1 MSVEVVSPPHRRPED
16 TEALMR
22 QVYDERID
30 LTNCEHEPL
39 ERIRVVQPFAAL
51 VVVEPDSLELRYV
64 SENLA
69 ELTGIPWERAL
80 GRAMTEVFPVDVV
93 AFVRRIAGR
102 ASFEEVN
109 PLLVGFEVDGRQ
121 VARHLSLARVGD
133 ALGLEI
139 EPIQEEHEGSAFQ
152 YRLGQAVQ
160 RIQNLD
166 DSLAL
171 FAETTRILREVS
183 GYDRVMIY
191 RFDEEYNGE
200 VIAESTVEGI
210 DSYRGL
216 RYPASDIPAQ
226 ARRLYLDNHV
236 RILADVA
243 AAPTWIRAA
252 DGAPAE
258 VDLTHV
264 ACRGTS
270 PIHVEYLVNMGV
282 TATMSIAIVVE
293 DRLWGLFAL
302 HHGRPRHL
310 GFRMRAFMKFLGQV
324 FSGHL
329 AVHAAGEYR
338 RRVLDAQVRRARL
351 GDEISLA
358 DDIGLALTT
367 GELTALQ
374 MVDAVEG
381 AAVCIDDQLRTV
393 GKTPNV
399 DEVRA
404 LVEHIVQRSDDPLIF
419 HTDRLPE
426 ACPELDGLGDGAKG
440 VLVTWLERERNEYIV
455 WFRGERVREVAW
467 GGKPVKE
474 HIDLAAGGTRLAPRK
489 SFARYVELVS
499 GRSRPWTDEDE
510 DAALA
515 LRAHINDVV
524 LRRYHH
530 VRRVNTELELAY
542 KEMESFSYT
551 VSHDLRAPLR
561 GIAGYAEVLMEDY
574 GDRLDDEAREML
586 DSIRANTA
594 RMNTFINE
602 LLELSRIGIAVLER
616 QEIDLAVLAQE
627 RYRELV
633 PAYADRQI
641 RFTVDDDL
649 PPVYAD
655 YRMISIAIGNL
666 VGNAM
671 KYSYNADPAVI
682 SLAARR
688 NDAGEVV
695 YSVADNGV
703 GFRQEYAERS
713 FEMFTRLHHDSEI
726 EGTGVGLALVKR
738 VFDKHGGRVW
748 AESAP
753 GEGATFSFVIPRE
766 Q

>member
-1 MSVEVVSPPHRRPED
+1 
-16 TEALMR
+16 MR
-22 QVYDERID
+22 QVYDERVD
-30 LTNCEHEPL
+30 LTNCEYEPL
-39 ERIRVVQPFAAL
+39 ERIRIVQPFAAL
-51 VVVEPDSLELRYV
+51 AVVDPDTLRVRYV

-69 ELTGIPWERAL
+69 DLTGVAWERAVGQPL
-80 GRAMTEVFPVDVV
+80 AEVFPADVA
-93 AFVRRIAGR
+93 AFVRRMVGR
-102 ASFEEVN
+102 SSFEEVN
-109 PLLVGFEVDGRQ
+109 PLLVPFLIDGRRVPRH
-121 VARHLSLARVGD
+121 VALTRVGSD
-133 ALGLEI
+133 LGLEV
-139 EPIQEEHEGSAFQ
+139 ERIQEEHEGSAFQ

-160 RIQNLD
+160 RIQNLG
-166 DSLAL
+166 DSAAL
-171 FAETTRILREVS
+171 FAEATRIVRDVS

-191 RFDEEYNGE
+191 RFDDDYNGE
-200 VIAESTVEGI
+200 VIAEAAAEGLE
-210 DSYRGL
+210 SYRGL

-226 ARRLYLDNHV
+226 ARRLFLANQV
-236 RILADVA
+236 RILADVS

-252 DGAPAE
+252 DGAPPE

-270 PIHVEYLVNMGV
+270 PIHVEYLLNMGV
-282 TATMSIAIVVE
+282 AATMSIAIVIE

-302 HHGRPRHL
+302 HHGSPRHL

-367 GELTALQ
+367 GGLTALQ
-374 MVDAVEG
+374 MVDAVDG
-381 AAVCIDDQLRTV
+381 AAVCIDDDLRTV
-393 GKTPNV
+393 GQTPP
-399 DEVRA
+399 
-404 LVEHIVQRSDDPLIF
+404 VERIRDLIAWVAQRSDDPLVF
-419 HTDRLPE
+419 HTDRLADAYPE
-426 ACPELDGLGDGAKG
+426 HGELGEGCKG
-440 VLVTWLERERNEYIV
+440 VLVTWLERERNEYIA
-455 WFRGERVREVAW
+455 WFRGERIREVAW
-467 GGKPVKE
+467 GGRPTKE
-474 HIDLAAGGTRLAPRK
+474 HVELAGGGTRLAPRK

-499 GRSRPWTDEDE
+499 GRSRPWSNDDE

-530 VRRVNTELELAY
+530 VRRVNSELQMAY

-561 GIAGYAEVLMEDY
+561 GIAGYAEVLLEDY
-574 GDRLDDEAREML
+574 GERLDDEAREML
-586 DSIRANTA
+586 ESIRGNTA

-602 LLELSRIGIAVLER
+602 LLELSRIGIAVLEP
-616 QEIDLAVLAQE
+616 QEVDLAALARE

-633 PAYADRQI
+633 PAYPHREI

-655 YRMISIAIGNL
+655 YRMLSVAIGNL

-671 KYSYNADPAVI
+671 KYSYNADPAVVTL
-682 SLAARR
+682 SARR
-688 NDAGEVV
+688 SDAGEVV

-713 FEMFTRLHHDSEI
+713 FEMFTRLHHDPEI

-753 GEGATFSFVIPRE
+753 GEGSTFSFVVPPAPRD
-766 Q
+766 